1 MHVRHSPGAFCF
13 HPTGFFLD
21 TLRAGRQV
29 QGLLPLLWGGNV
41 KTNLTTDRSNLAPDG
56 LGSQSRETAFA
67 CRACRSAPGWR
78 ITRCDLSQS
87 GVESC
92 VLRSGFPEDYEALL
106 FSTIGWEPSFYWG
119 LYGPWLPSALRGG
132 IAYALGLRGTR
143 PGAAMMLS
151 RDSDSSLGT
160 APSRFNSVPIC
171 DTAPE
176 PSYVVFLSFA
186 GS

>member
-1 MHVRHSPGAFCF
+1 MPCAKFTAVCDPSMG
-13 HPTGFFLD
+13 
-21 TLRAGRQV
+21 
-29 QGLLPLLWGGNV
+29 WGV
-41 KTNLTTDRSNLAPDG
+41 KTNLTTDRQELAPDG
-56 LGSQSRETAFA
+56 LGSMSRETACA
-67 CRACRSAPGWR
+67 CRACRCAPGWR
-78 ITRCDLSQS
+78 ITWCDLPQN
-87 GVESC
+87 GVGSC
-92 VLRSGFPEDYEALL
+92 VLRSGFPEDYEASL

-119 LYGPWLPSALRGG
+119 LCGPLLPSALRGG
-132 IAYALGLRGTR
+132 IAYIWGLRGTR
-143 PGAAMMLS
+143 PGTQKMLS